1 MRKKFNVFI
10 ITLCLLFLNSKIVF
24 ANSEV
29 IIFTPV
35 NFQVSTQEYMFEIKE
50 IKKIIKEN
58 NNKIEILKSQVDQ
71 KSYQLDKSL
80 VNLINYDLELN
91 TQVEQKLDKM
101 MQTIIKNIIKIS
113 NIQNRIAKQQKQ
125 ATKNIDTENFEN
137 AVVNLDK
144 IITLQEKEY
153 EILEKLTNYL
163 DTSIQFIKGLTNK

>member
-1 MRKKFNVFI
+1 
-10 ITLCLLFLNSKIVF
+10 
-24 ANSEV
+24 
-29 IIFTPV
+29 
-35 NFQVSTQEYMFEIKE
+35 MFEIKE

-58 NNKIEILKSQVDQ
+58 NKKIETLKSQVNQ
-71 KSYQLDKSL
+71 KSYQLDEAL

-125 ATKNIDTENFEN
+125 AAKNIDTENFEN

-153 EILEKLTNYL
+153 EVLEKLTNYL
-163 DTSIQFIKGLTNK
+163 DTSIQFIKGLTINN

>member
-10 ITLCLLFLNSKIVF
+10 IILCLLFFNSKIVF

-101 MQTIIKNIIKIS
+101 MQTIIKSIIKIS
-113 NIQNRIAKQQKQ
+113 NIQDRIARQMKQ
-125 ATKNIDTENFEN
+125 ANRNIDTENFEN
-137 AVVNLDK
+137 ALINLDK
-144 IITLQEKEY
+144 VITLQEKEY
-153 EILEKLTNYL
+153 EVLEKLTNYL

>member
-10 ITLCLLFLNSKIVF
+10 LTLCLLFFNSKIVL
-24 ANSEV
+24 ANSRV
-29 IIFTPV
+29 IFTPV

-58 NNKIEILKSQVDQ
+58 NKKIETLKSQVNQ
-71 KSYQLDKSL
+71 KSYQLDEAL

-113 NIQNRIAKQQKQ
+113 NIQNRITKQQKQ

-153 EILEKLTNYL
+153 EVLEKLTNYL

>member
-10 ITLCLLFLNSKIVF
+10 LTLCLLFFNSKIVF
-24 ANSEV
+24 ANSTV
-29 IIFTPV
+29 IFTPV
-35 NFQVSTQEYMFEIKE
+35 NFQVNTQEYMFEIKE

-58 NNKIEILKSQVDQ
+58 NKKIETLKSQVNQ
-71 KSYQLDKSL
+71 KSYQLDEAL

-153 EILEKLTNYL
+153 EVLEKLTNYL

>member
-1 MRKKFNVFI
+1 
-10 ITLCLLFLNSKIVF
+10 
-24 ANSEV
+24 
-29 IIFTPV
+29 
-35 NFQVSTQEYMFEIKE
+35 
-50 IKKIIKEN
+50 
-58 NNKIEILKSQVDQ
+58 
-71 KSYQLDKSL
+71 
-80 VNLINYDLELN
+80 
-91 TQVEQKLDKM
+91 M